1 VRRLTNFKEFVL
13 DHIASRVLSGV
24 IDHPSLNIDE
34 KLGKLAIAILDEK
47 DLEVKNEM
55 IKRYNQ
61 LKRINTFDI
70 DISIEDFDYKAQQVI
85 RESINN
91 LFK

>member
-1 VRRLTNFKEFVL
+1 MTKFKEFVL
-13 DHIASRVLSGV
+13 DQIARRVLSGA

-34 KLGKLAIAILDEK
+34 KLGELAIAILDEK
-47 DLEVKNEM
+47 DLEVKNEL

-61 LKRINTFDI
+61 LKRIDAFDI
-70 DISIEDFDYKAQQVI
+70 DNISIEDFDYKAQRVI
-85 RESINN
+85 RESIKN